1 MELNGRMNE
10 KNFWIFMSKIVKFDY
25 HRMTICEKQLVE
37 VREENSDWRKYV
49 KEVSTDTT
57 SSRLQKLASQ
67 SAPMD
72 TLVEEETVCLPMG
85 GGRESDE
92 TAGVTDIGRRGA
104 GDVRPKENPIFAMGG
119 GKSTPRVSAP
129 GGGGGDSPKKRD
141 PPSHGGSGGGG
152 GGFGGGFG
160 GGGGDGGGGGGGSG
174 GLGLDLRNNRRRN
187 DNPFG
192 RSRESSDSERSRAP
206 KIAQILASS
215 SKVIKSKL
223 VRTSDIV
230 LFTDALERL
239 ENSILDT
246 YPEETEKVKILI
258 ALNQMDEQIR
268 SEGDS
273 VFELCKESGFY
284 CLNSFLREVFTYS
297 FPSPQSSLNTAFE
310 SLSQN
315 FPTKSSITDYA
326 RRFRSIIHKLKYNIE
341 GFKGKF
347 VDGLANSEVRQAIR
361 RSNWE
366 GLEFQNM
373 VSLATS
379 IEANIQKDKISAR
392 AYFAGYGVG
401 DAEGEQGWG
410 SSGSGGMGPGE
421 EDWGDDEGAML
432 VMGVPIKRYF
442 NESTKHNMGSRCF
455 NCFSKAHRVGLC
467 PKKLCKFCEKT
478 VSMVKHYSI
487 LCPKAPKSFTKFL
500 DVREEAKRQADK
512 ARYAEDYADYEFGDS
527 DLDSE

>member
-1 MELNGRMNE
+1 
-10 KNFWIFMSKIVKFDY
+10 
-25 HRMTICEKQLVE
+25 MTICEKQLVE

-72 TLVEEETVCLPMG
+72 TLVEEETVCLPMSG
-85 GGRESDE
+85 EEESDV
-92 TAGVTDIGRRGA
+92 TAGVTDISRRGG
-104 GDVRPKENPIFAMGG
+104 GDVRPKDTIFAMGG
-119 GKSTPRVSAP
+119 GKAIPRVPAP

-160 GGGGDGGGGGGGSG
+160 GGGGGGGFGGGFGGGSGGGGGGGGSG

-223 VRTSDIV
+223 TRTSDIV
-230 LFTDALERL
+230 LFTDSLERL

-347 VDGLANSEVRQAIR
+347 VDGLANNEIKQAIR

-379 IEANIQKDKISAR
+379 IEANLQKEKISAR
-392 AYFAGYGVG
+392 AYFAGYETRG

-410 SSGSGGMGPGE
+410 SSGSGGMGPRG
-421 EDWGDDEGAML
+421 EDWGEDEGAML
-432 VMGVPIKRYF
+432 IMGIPIKRYF
-442 NESTKHNMGSRCF
+442 NETTKHNMVGRCF

-467 PKKLCKFCEKT
+467 PKKSCKFCEKS